1 MLSSKGLI
9 ILRLPSPD
17 IEEVVGEDWN
27 GRNFSGLF
35 IQDFE

>member
-1 MLSSKGLI
+1 MLASKGLI
-9 ILRLPSPD
+9 VLGLPSPD
-17 IEEVVGEDWN
+17 IEEVVGGDWN